1 MGQALYRK
9 YRSKSLNE
17 VIGQEH
23 ITKTLEHSLKQGTI
37 SHAYLFTGPR
47 GVGKTSVARILAH
60 AVNNLDYTD
69 ESIDIDIIEIDAA
82 SNNGVENVRDLREKA
97 YVSPTSAPYKVYII
111 DEVHMLSKPAFN
123 ALLKILEEPPE
134 HVIFILATTE
144 SSKLPETIISRT
156 QRFMFRPVEPE
167 KVIAHLRDISKREKI
182 KIDDESLSLIAQH
195 GEGSFRDSISLL
207 DQMRNIGSDI
217 TADEVLNL
225 LGQAPLELIEDLESA
240 IATNDLVSVTKN
252 LQVLHDRGYEPG
264 RIAQQLGITIRE
276 SFLSNSRQLS
286 PEQSLGLLAKLI
298 DVPSSADPAIA
309 LEIAVLSSL
318 KLDQPI
324 PTKPKVKL
332 DEPLPE
338 VKPTPSIHIKKS
350 KQIDIDESTDKE
362 AIEKTP
368 PPEISDQQTLKS
380 TVDNSIWP
388 QILSAIKKKHN
399 TLYSIVR
406 MAQPEWEGETL
417 TLAFKFAF
425 HQKNVNEP
433 RHKTVIAE
441 TIHDITGQNITLKCI
456 VDATVNIQPQATKE
470 PVDKELSTDPT
481 IASISNIFGGAEL
494 LES

>member
-60 AVNNLDYTD
+60 AVNNIDYTD

-97 YVSPTSAPYKVYII
+97 YISPTSAPYKVYII
-111 DEVHMLSKPAFN
+111 DEAHMLSKPAFN

-167 KVIAHLRDISKREKI
+167 KVIAHLRDIAKREKI
-182 KIDDESLSLIAQH
+182 KIDDEALSLIAQH

-217 TADEVLNL
+217 TADEVLAL

-240 IATNDLVSVTKN
+240 IARNDLVLVTKN
-252 LQVLHDRGYEPG
+252 IQMLHDRGYEPG
-264 RIAQQLGITIRE
+264 RIAQQLGATVRQ
-276 SFLSNSRQLS
+276 SLLNNNGQLS
-286 PEQSLGLLAKLI
+286 PNQSLELLSKLI

-309 LEIAVLSSL
+309 LEIAVLGSL
-318 KLDQPI
+318 KIDQPAT
-324 PTKPKVKL
+324 TKPKEKL
-332 DEPLPE
+332 EEVSPE
-338 VKPTPSIHIKKS
+338 VKPSSPSQTKKS
-350 KQIDIDESTDKE
+350 KPTDTDKPTDQE
-362 AIEKTP
+362 VTKDTP
-368 PPEISDQQTLKS
+368 APKESDQQTLKS

-388 QILSAIKKKHN
+388 QILNSIKKKHN

-441 TIHDITGQNITLKCI
+441 TIRDLTGQNITIKCI
-456 VDATVNIQPQATKE
+456 VDATVNIQPQATT
-470 PVDKELSTDPT
+470 DTASNELSTDPT